1 MLRALLVAGLLV
13 ATAVCAYA
21 ADSTGLAADMDREFG
36 ATNKMISKK
45 EAQALARIQGK
56 VVGGRV
62 GGSVVSVARPVSV
75 GQEAKNNGV
84 IPSYPKGAN

>member
-21 ADSTGLAADMDREFG
+21 ADSTGLAADMEREFG
-36 ATNKMISKK
+36 TAGKMVNKK
-45 EAQALARIQGK
+45 EAQALTRSQGK
-56 VVGGRV
+56 AVGSRAGE
-62 GGSVVSVARPVSV
+62 SVASVARPVSV
-75 GQEAKNNGV
+75 GQEAKNKGV